1 MFSVWGNWRA
11 EGKVC
16 FVKVSNTGCNDAKI
30 NRHNHA
36 FLNRPFSTILFS
48 HWQSTSNFP
57 HVYGEYQGNVTV
69 RSSYVESPPCVWG
82 VLLSAQGVLSANG
95 ITPMCMGS
103 TGYLVDSKY
112 VSQNHPHVYGEYST
126 SVTPAFVVL
135 ESPPC
140 VWGVL
145 IAMWCFNTHYRI
157 TPMCMGSTATLCPFG
172 IIIENHPHV
181 YGEYS
186 KNYLIYRHS

>member
-48 HWQSTSNFP
+48 HWQSTSNYP
-57 HVYGEYQGNVTV
+57 HEYGEYTS
-69 RSSYVESPPCVWG
+69 RSFLSIPVVESPPYVWE
-82 VLLSAQGVLSANG
+82 VLLSVNYQIAVAG

-103 TGYLVDSKY
+103 TPPCRLGYSRY
-112 VSQNHPHVYGEYST
+112 RNHPHEYGEYC
-126 SVTPAFVVL
+126 TPSPTLAPWS

-140 VWGVL
+140 VWGVRL
-145 IAMWCFNTHYRI
+145 PKTANLWPLSI
-157 TPMCMGSTATLCPFG
+157 TPMSMGSTGRVTVNTNY
-172 IIIENHPHV
+172 IKNHPHV

-186 KNYLIYRHS
+186 K

>member
-48 HWQSTSNFP
+48 HWQSTSNYP
-57 HVYGEYQGNVTV
+57 HEYGEYTS
-69 RSSYVESPPCVWG
+69 RSFLSIPVVESPPYVWE
-82 VLLSAQGVLSANG
+82 VLLSVNYQIAVAG

-103 TGYLVDSKY
+103 TPPCRLGYSRY
-112 VSQNHPHVYGEYST
+112 RNHPHEYGEYIYLAPPT
-126 SVTPAFVVL
+126 SIIP

-140 VWGVL
+140 VWGVRTVPYRFEPR
-145 IAMWCFNTHYRI
+145 MRI
-157 TPMCMGSTATLCPFG
+157 TPMCMGST
-172 IIIENHPHV
+172 EHH
-181 YGEYS
+181 E
-186 KNYLIYRHS
+186 